1 MALTLHGTV
10 SDNTV
15 ALDRKT
21 ATPLIINGDM
31 VIAQRGNLT
40 GISSGDNYVT
50 DNFFTTPSSLGTFSI
65 SQDTDTPTGQGFRKS
80 LKLDCTTAGS
90 VDGASDYIAFQKR
103 IESQDLQLLKK
114 GTSSAEYVT
123 IAFWVKSTVTGT
135 ATLEIEDENSR
146 TISQTYTISSAN
158 TWEKKVLSFVGDTS
172 GALGNDNAKGITLL
186 WWLGAGTTFT
196 SGTLNTSWNA
206 QNNANR
212 VSSSNINIA
221 SSTDNNFYVTGVQL
235 EVGNFDSNS
244 IPAFQFE
251 DVSTSLARCQ
261 RYFQKSFPQG
271 TDPQNYGSYVGGQ
284 SDAGIGAVMSSTE
297 YKVVINFKCEM
308 RSAPTMAFYKAQNT
322 PTDGEWT
329 YWDGGDNLDPTSMG
343 SNPQSHRVTVVM
355 GFSGGGKNTGR
366 AGLTQGNYTAEAEL

>member
-15 ALDRKT
+15 ALDRKS
-21 ATPLIINGDM
+21 ATPIIINGDM
-31 VIAQRGNLT
+31 AIAQRGNLT
-40 GISSGDNYVT
+40 GRSSGDNYVT
-50 DNFFTTPSSLGTFSI
+50 DNFFTAMSSLGTFSI
-65 SQDTDTPTGQGFRKS
+65 SQDTDVPTGQGFRKS
-80 LKLDCTTAGS
+80 LKLDCTTAAS

-135 ATLEIEDENSR
+135 ATLEIQDENSR
-146 TISQTYTISSAN
+146 TISQTYTISSSN

-172 GALGNDNAKGITLL
+172 GALGNDNAKGFELI

-235 EVGNFDSNS
+235 EVGQFDSNS
-244 IPAFQFE
+244 IPSFHFE
-251 DVSTSLARCQ
+251 DVGTNLARCQ
-261 RYFQKSFPQG
+261 RYYFKTFAQG
-271 TDPQNYGSYVGGQ
+271 TTPAQNVDTDNVVLSFAIGGGSASYGSYQFPVTMRTSGTLTTFNPYATNA
-284 SDAGIGAVMSSTE
+284 SLRKPNSSTDIATDTVTTNE
-297 YKVVINFKCEM
+297 ANMYIGVLNVTTSLHLHFVV
-308 RSAPTMAFYKAQNT
+308 
-322 PTDGEWT
+322 D
-329 YWDGGDNLDPTSMG
+329 
-343 SNPQSHRVTVVM
+343 
-355 GFSGGGKNTGR
+355 
-366 AGLTQGNYTAEAEL
+366 AEL

>member
-21 ATPLIINGDM
+21 ATPIIINGDM
-31 VIAQRGNLT
+31 AIAQRGNLT
-40 GISSGDNYVT
+40 GVSSSDNYVT
-50 DNFFTTPSSLGTFSI
+50 DNFFTTVSSLGTFSI
-65 SQDTDTPTGQGFRKS
+65 SQDTDVPTGSGFRKS
-80 LKLDCTTAGS
+80 LKLDCTTAAS

-135 ATLEIEDENSR
+135 GTLEIEDENSR

-158 TWEKKVLSFVGDTS
+158 TWEKKILSFVGDTS
-172 GALGNDNAKGITLL
+172 GALGNDNAKGITLI

-235 EVGNFDSNS
+235 EVGTFDSDS
-244 IPAFQFE
+244 IPSFQFE
-251 DVSTSLARCQ
+251 DVGTSLARCQ
-261 RYFQKSFPQG
+261 RYFQKLGGSSYTSIG
-271 TDPQNYGSYVGGQ
+271 T
-284 SDAGIGAVMSSTE
+284 GILSNARTRVRSHVPYNTT
-297 YKVVINFKCEM
+297 M
-308 RSAPTMAFYKAQNT
+308 RSAPTLSIDGTLIVTERETFE
-322 PTDGEWT
+322 TDISSI
-329 YWDGGDNLDPTSMG
+329 DGSVAGVNGAYINFAHSASGTALYPALITVKNGTTS
-343 SNPQSHRVTVVM
+343 
-355 GFSGGGKNTGR
+355 F
-366 AGLTQGNYTAEAEL
+366 LELSSEL

>member
-21 ATPLIINGDM
+21 ATPIIINGDM

-50 DNFFTTPSSLGTFSI
+50 DNFFTTVSSLGTFSI
-65 SQDTDTPTGQGFRKS
+65 SQDTDVPTGQGFRKS

-235 EVGNFDSNS
+235 EVGQFDSNS

-271 TDPQNYGSYVGGQ
+271 TDPQNYGSYVAGQ

>member
-1 MALTLHGTV
+1 MALSLFGTV

-15 ALDRKT
+15 ALDRKS
-21 ATPLIINGDM
+21 ATPIIINGDM
-31 VIAQRGNLT
+31 AIAQRGDLT
-40 GISSGDNYVT
+40 GRSSGDNYVT
-50 DNFFTTPSSLGTFSI
+50 DNFFTAMSSLGTFSI
-65 SQDTDTPTGQGFRKS
+65 SQDTDVPTGQGFRKS
-80 LKLDCTTAGS
+80 LKLDCTTAAS

-135 ATLEIEDENSR
+135 GTLEIQDENSR
-146 TISQTYTISSAN
+146 TISQTYTISSSN

-172 GALGNDNAKGITLL
+172 GALGNDNAKGFELI

-235 EVGNFDSNS
+235 EVGQFDSNS
-244 IPAFQFE
+244 IPSFHFE
-251 DVSTSLARCQ
+251 DVGTNLARCQ
-261 RYFQKSFPQG
+261 RYYFKTFAQG
-271 TDPQNYGSYVGGQ
+271 TTPAQNVDTDNVVLSFAIGGGSASYGSYQFPVTMRTSGTLTTFNPYATNA
-284 SDAGIGAVMSSTE
+284 SLRKPNSSTDIATDTVTTNE
-297 YKVVINFKCEM
+297 ANMYIGVLNVTTSLHLHFVV
-308 RSAPTMAFYKAQNT
+308 
-322 PTDGEWT
+322 D
-329 YWDGGDNLDPTSMG
+329 
-343 SNPQSHRVTVVM
+343 
-355 GFSGGGKNTGR
+355 
-366 AGLTQGNYTAEAEL
+366 AEL

>member
-15 ALDRKT
+15 ALDRKS
-21 ATPLIINGDM
+21 ATPIIINGDM
-31 VIAQRGNLT
+31 AIAQRGDLT
-40 GISSGDNYVT
+40 GRSSGDNYVT
-50 DNFFTTPSSLGTFSI
+50 DNFFTAMSSLGTFSI
-65 SQDTDTPTGQGFRKS
+65 SQDTDVPTGQGFRKS
-80 LKLDCTTAGS
+80 LKLDCTTAAS

-135 ATLEIEDENSR
+135 GTLEIQDENSR
-146 TISQTYTISSAN
+146 TISQTYTISSSN

-172 GALGNDNAKGITLL
+172 GALGNDNAKGFELI

-235 EVGNFDSNS
+235 EVGQFDSNS
-244 IPAFQFE
+244 IPSFHFE
-251 DVSTSLARCQ
+251 DVGTNLARCQ
-261 RYFQKSFPQG
+261 RYYFKTFAQG
-271 TDPQNYGSYVGGQ
+271 TTPAQNVDTDNVVLSFAIGGGSASYGSYQFPVTMRTSGTLTTFNPYATNA
-284 SDAGIGAVMSSTE
+284 SLRKPNSSTDIATDTVTTNE
-297 YKVVINFKCEM
+297 ANMYIGVLNVTTSLHLHFVV
-308 RSAPTMAFYKAQNT
+308 
-322 PTDGEWT
+322 D
-329 YWDGGDNLDPTSMG
+329 
-343 SNPQSHRVTVVM
+343 
-355 GFSGGGKNTGR
+355 
-366 AGLTQGNYTAEAEL
+366 AEL

>member
-21 ATPLIINGDM
+21 ATPIIINGDM
-31 VIAQRGNLT
+31 AIAQRGDLT
-40 GISSGDNYVT
+40 GRSSGDNYVT
-50 DNFFTTPSSLGTFSI
+50 DNFFTAMSSLGTFSI
-65 SQDTDTPTGQGFRKS
+65 SQDTDVPTGQGFRKS
-80 LKLDCTTAGS
+80 LKLDCTTAAS

-114 GTSSAEYVT
+114 GTSSAESVT

-135 ATLEIEDENSR
+135 GTLEIQDENSR
-146 TISQTYTISSAN
+146 TISQTYTISSSN

-172 GALGNDNAKGITLL
+172 GALGNDNAKGFELI

-235 EVGNFDSNS
+235 EVGQFDSNS
-244 IPAFQFE
+244 IPSFHFE
-251 DVSTSLARCQ
+251 DIGTSLSRCQ
-261 RYFQKSFPQG
+261 RY
-271 TDPQNYGSYVGGQ
+271 YYVHAEGLNKT
-284 SDAGIGAVMSSTE
+284 IGAGANFSSSLLTCS
-297 YKVVINFKCEM
+297 VHFPTTM
-308 RSAPTMAFYKAQNT
+308 RSAPSLDQDTGTDYFRFSRSNNHDLFTQFTTLQRPSVNGAQLDNNSEISGT
-322 PTDGEWT
+322 QG
-329 YWDGGDNLDPTSMG
+329 DGGSVYTYN
-343 SNPQSHRVTVVM
+343 
-355 GFSGGGKNTGR
+355 SGAKI
-366 AGLTQGNYTAEAEL
+366 AFESEL

>member
-235 EVGNFDSNS
+235 EVGQFDSNS

-366 AGLTQGNYTAEAEL
+366 AGLTQGNYTADAEL

>member
-21 ATPLIINGDM
+21 ATPIIINGDM
-31 VIAQRGNLT
+31 AIAQRGDST
-40 GISSGDNYVT
+40 GVSSGDNYVT
-50 DNFFTTPSSLGTFSI
+50 DNFFTAMSSLGTFSI
-65 SQDTDTPTGQGFRKS
+65 SQDTDVPTDQGFRKS

-135 ATLEIEDENSR
+135 ATLEIQDENSR
-146 TISQTYTISSAN
+146 TISQTYTISSSN

-172 GALGNDNAKGITLL
+172 GALGNDNEKGFELI

-196 SGTLNTSWNA
+196 SGSLNTSWNA

-235 EVGNFDSNS
+235 EVGQFDSDS
-244 IPAFQFE
+244 IPSFQFE
-251 DVSTSLARCQ
+251 DFGTSLARCQ
-261 RYFQKSFPQG
+261 RYFQKLGGSSYTSIG
-271 TDPQNYGSYVGGQ
+271 T
-284 SDAGIGAVMSSTE
+284 GILSNARTRVRSHVPYNTT
-297 YKVVINFKCEM
+297 M
-308 RSAPTMAFYKAQNT
+308 RSAPTLSIDGTLIVTERETFE
-322 PTDGEWT
+322 TDISSI
-329 YWDGGDNLDPTSMG
+329 DGSVAGVNGAYINFEHSASGTALYPALITVKNGTTS
-343 SNPQSHRVTVVM
+343 
-355 GFSGGGKNTGR
+355 F
-366 AGLTQGNYTAEAEL
+366 LELSSEL

>member
-15 ALDRKT
+15 ALDRKS
-21 ATPLIINGDM
+21 ATPIIINGDM
-31 VIAQRGNLT
+31 AIAQRGDLT
-40 GISSGDNYVT
+40 GRSSGDNYVT
-50 DNFFTTPSSLGTFSI
+50 DNFFTAMSSLGTFSI
-65 SQDTDTPTGQGFRKS
+65 SQDTDVPTGQGFRKS
-80 LKLDCTTAGS
+80 LKLDCTTAAS

-135 ATLEIEDENSR
+135 GTLEIQDENSR
-146 TISQTYTISSAN
+146 TISQTYTISSSN

-172 GALGNDNAKGITLL
+172 GALGNDNAKGFELI

-235 EVGNFDSNS
+235 EVGQFDSNS
-244 IPAFQFE
+244 IPSFHFE
-251 DVSTSLARCQ
+251 DVGTSLARCQ
-261 RYFQKSFPQG
+261 RYYFKTFAQG
-271 TDPQNYGSYVGGQ
+271 TTPAQNVDTDNVVLSFAIGGGSASYGSYQFPVTMRTSGTLTTFNPYATNA
-284 SDAGIGAVMSSTE
+284 SLRKPNSSTDIATDTVTTNE
-297 YKVVINFKCEM
+297 ANMYIGVLNVTTSLHLHFVV
-308 RSAPTMAFYKAQNT
+308 
-322 PTDGEWT
+322 D
-329 YWDGGDNLDPTSMG
+329 
-343 SNPQSHRVTVVM
+343 
-355 GFSGGGKNTGR
+355 
-366 AGLTQGNYTAEAEL
+366 AEL

>member
-40 GISSGDNYVT
+40 GVSSGDNYVT

-65 SQDTDTPTGQGFRKS
+65 SQDTDVPTGQGFRKS

-90 VDGASDYIAFQKR
+90 VDGAGDYIAFQKR

-172 GALGNDNAKGITLL
+172 GALGNDNEKGITLL

-235 EVGNFDSNS
+235 EVGQFDSNS

-261 RYFQKSFPQG
+261 RYTQVFGGNNNKETFCSGSCNSATVQTMLIEHKTVMRTTPSVSVSSLDDFEATLSSG
-271 TDPQNYGSYVGGQ
+271 FNTATTSISLATDNSGPTASTLTTNTSSQ
-284 SDAGIGAVMSSTE
+284 SASQLGR
-297 YKVVINFKCEM
+297 YC
-308 RSAPTMAFYKAQNT
+308 
-322 PTDGEWT
+322 
-329 YWDGGDNLDPTSMG
+329 NLRCIDTT
-343 SNPQSHRVTVVM
+343 N
-355 GFSGGGKNTGR
+355 GK
-366 AGLTQGNYTAEAEL
+366 LILSAEL